1 MRECPFCGT
10 KIKDESQ
17 GCPSCGYGR
26 PNDSTST
33 NDEILGEAREVDSRT
48 IPEPPPHTT
57 YSSGPSYDGENRQLG
72 ILWKVILV
80 LGTLFF
86 SLFFGVIGG
95 VYLYTRPYPDY
106 KKFGRNLMILCVV
119 LVILQFISIFLFA
132 GFGFFHHLID

>member
-26 PNDSTST
+26 PSGSTNP

-57 YSSGPSYDGENRQLG
+57 DTSGPSFHNGNRQLG
-72 ILWKVILV
+72 VLWKVILI
-80 LGTLFF
+80 LATLFF
-86 SLFFGVIGG
+86 TIWVGVLGG
-95 VYLYTRPYPDY
+95 IYLYTRPYPDY
-106 KKFGRNLMILCVV
+106 KKFGRNLLILCVV
-119 LVILQFISIFLFA
+119 LMIVQFIAVFLFT
-132 GFGFFHHLID
+132 GFGFFHHIID